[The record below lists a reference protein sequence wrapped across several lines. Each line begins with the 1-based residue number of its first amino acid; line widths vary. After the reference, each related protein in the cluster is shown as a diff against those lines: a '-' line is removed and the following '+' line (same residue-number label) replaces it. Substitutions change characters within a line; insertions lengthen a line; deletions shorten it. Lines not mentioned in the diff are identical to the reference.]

1 MPATIFTSPILPS
14 RRGEDSRSAAAP
26 LPPPAH
32 RLRLLARFWLAACL
46 ALLLLFPSGAHAA
59 PSETSATLYFFWGVG
74 CPHCAKAE
82 PFLEELKRKYPTL
95 RIESIEV
102 LENRENVPRL
112 MAMARARHKEAT
124 GVPVFIIGQEMF
136 SGFSAETA
144 AEVEQAVRL
153 ALQPV
158 APQEQAAPK
167 PAPTPSVRI
176 PLLGPVDAQSLSLPV
191 FTVAVALLDSF
202 NPCAFFVLFF
212 LLSLLIHAHSRRR
225 MLLIGGLFVFFSGLV
240 YFVFMAAWL
249 NLFLIT
255 GGLPA
260 ITFAAGIVA
269 LFVGAV
275 NVKEFFYFGQ
285 GVSLSIPEQQ
295 KPKLFARMRK
305 LLRADSLPSMLA
317 GTTVLAIA
325 ANSYELLC
333 TAGFPMVFTRMLTL
347 RELSTYSY
355 YAYLAFYCTIYAL
368 PLAVIVAIFT
378 VKLGERKLTIWQGRV
393 LKLVSGL
400 MMLGLGLVLLIDP
413 ALLNNPLASAAL
425 LGGTL
430 TTAALLAAFARKRGA
445 G

>member
-1 MPATIFTSPILPS
+1 MQATIFTSTIIPS
-14 RRGEDSRSAAAP
+14 RRGRDSRSAAVP
-26 LPPPAH
+26 LPPLSH
-32 RLRLLARFWLAACL
+32 RLRCLARFWLAACL
-46 ALLLLFPSGAHAA
+46 ALLLLLPPGARAA
-59 PSETSATLYFFWGVG
+59 ASELSATLYFFWGVG
-74 CPHCAKAE
+74 CPHCTKAK

-95 RIESIEV
+95 RIESYEV
-102 LENRENVPRL
+102 LEKRENIPLLV
-112 MAMARARHKEAT
+112 AMARARHKEAT

-158 APQEQAAPK
+158 APQKQAAQK
-167 PAPTPSVRI
+167 PAPTPPVRL

-249 NLFLIT
+249 NLFLLT

-295 KPKLFARMRK
+295 KPKLFARMRR
-305 LLRADSLPSMLA
+305 LLRADSLPCLLA
-317 GTTVLAIA
+317 GTTVLALA

-347 RELSTYSY
+347 RELPTYSY

-368 PLAVIVAIFT
+368 PLAVIVALFT
-378 VKLGERKLTIWQGRV
+378 VKLGERKLTQWQGRV

-425 LGGTL
+425 LAGTL
-430 TTAALLAAFARKRGA
+430 AAAALLAAFARKRGA

>member
-1 MPATIFTSPILPS
+1 MPTTILTSPITPS
-14 RRGEDSRSAAAP
+14 RRGRDSRLAAAP
-26 LPPPAH
+26 STLLAY
-32 RLRLLARFWLAACL
+32 RLGRLARFWLAACL
-46 ALLLLFPSGAHAA
+46 TLLLVTPPGAHAA
-59 PSETSATLYFFWGVG
+59 SETSATLYFFWGVG
-74 CPHCAKAE
+74 CPHCAKAK
-82 PFLEELKRKYPTL
+82 PFLEELKSKYPTL
-95 RIESIEV
+95 RVESFEV
-102 LENRENVPRL
+102 LEKRENLPRL

-124 GVPVFIIGQEMF
+124 GVPVFIVGQEMF
-136 SGFSAETA
+136 SGFSAETK
-144 AEVEQAVRL
+144 AEVERAVRL
-153 ALQPV
+153 AVQPV
-158 APQEQAAPK
+158 APREQAPS
-167 PAPTPSVRI
+167 PALRL

-285 GVSLSIPEQQ
+285 GVSLSIPEQR
-295 KPKLFARMRK
+295 KPKLFARMRR
-305 LLRADSLPSMLA
+305 LLRADSLPSLLA
-317 GTTVLAIA
+317 GTTVLALA

-378 VKLGERKLTIWQGRV
+378 VKLGERKLTKWQGRV

-430 TTAALLAAFARKRGA
+430 ATAALLATFARKRGS